1 MRLTSRLLLGTLVV
15 VGTLGIL
22 MLALV
27 DRTLRDRLTAAE
39 TSELEREARLVGELW
54 TREPVRPD
62 SLAARVARALETRVT
77 LVDATGRVI
86 ADSELDAGALDTLS
100 RGTNRPEIAAALG
113 GRTGTSRRPST
124 RTGVD
129 ERFVAVPVPALGV
142 VRVSRPTE
150 ALDTVLSDARRDL
163 RGAML
168 LTLLGAFLAT
178 WWFARS
184 VSRPLERLTEVAR
197 ALADGDLARRPLLRA
212 PGEVGALADALREL
226 AEQLSAR
233 RREMDDDEMLLVQLT
248 ESLNEAVIAVD
259 TSQMVV
265 RINETGRRLLGTRET
280 LPFPLDHLPREV
292 AFRDALQAAFAG
304 ETTEGAEVNVGGR
317 TLNLTARP
325 LTGGGAVLALFDL
338 TGVRRLDAVRRDFVA
353 NVSHE
358 LRTPLTIIGGFA
370 ETLVAEDVPLE
381 ARQQF
386 ATRILGNTRRMQR
399 IVDDL
404 LDLSRIESGGWVPN
418 PQPIDLA
425 AMTADVFAAARD
437 AADRKG
443 LRLTSEIAPEAAK
456 IEADATALRQIL
468 GNLVDNAVRHTSVGH
483 VVVFSAPYERGTL
496 LGVRDTGSGIAP
508 EHLTRIFERFY
519 RVDEGRSREEGGTG
533 LGLSIVRHLAEAH
546 GGKVTAESKV
556 GVGTT
561 ITVRFPS
568 AITGRA

>member
-1 MRLTSRLLLGTLVV
+1 VRLTPRLLLGTLVV
-15 VGTLGIL
+15 VGTLGL
-22 MLALV
+22 LVLTLV
-27 DRTLRDRLTAAE
+27 DRTLHDRLTASA
-39 TSELEREARLVGELW
+39 TAELEREARLVGEYFS
-54 TREPVRPD
+54 REPDRPD
-62 SLAARVARALETRVT
+62 SLAVRVARALKARVT
-77 LVDATGRVI
+77 LVDLTGRVI
-86 ADSELDAGALDTLS
+86 ADSELDASALDTLS
-100 RGTNRPEIAAALG
+100 SGTNRPEIAAALG
-113 GRTGTSRRPST
+113 GRTGNSRRPST
-124 RTGVD
+124 RTGAD
-129 ERFVAVPVPALGV
+129 ERFIAVPVPGRGV

-150 ALDTVLSDARRDL
+150 AIDTVLSDARRDL

-168 LTLLGAFLAT
+168 LALLGAL
-178 WWFARS
+178 FAMWLFSRS
-184 VSRPLERLTEVAR
+184 VSRPLERLAEVAR
-197 ALADGDLARRPLLRA
+197 ALAGGDLARRPLLRA
-212 PGEVGALADALREL
+212 PGEVGELADALREL

-265 RINETGRRLLGTRET
+265 RINETGRRLLGTREI

-304 ETTEGAEVNVGGR
+304 ETTEGAEVNVAGR

-358 LRTPLTIIGGFA
+358 LRTPLTIVGGFA

-386 ATRILGNTRRMQR
+386 AARILSNTRRMQR

-418 PQPIDLA
+418 PQSIDLA

-437 AADRKG
+437 EADRKR
-443 LRLTSEIAPEAAK
+443 LRLTSEIAPEAAT
-456 IEADATALRQIL
+456 IDADATALRQIL
-468 GNLVDNAVRHTSVGH
+468 GNLVDNAVRHTAVGS

-496 LGVRDTGSGIAP
+496 IGVRDTGCGIAA
-508 EHLTRIFERFY
+508 EHLSRIFERFY

-546 GGKVTAESKV
+546 GGKVTAESRV

-568 AITGRA
+568 AIGGRH

>member
-1 MRLTSRLLLGTLVV
+1 
-15 VGTLGIL
+15 
-22 MLALV
+22 
-27 DRTLRDRLTAAE
+27 
-39 TSELEREARLVGELW
+39 
-54 TREPVRPD
+54 
-62 SLAARVARALETRVT
+62 
-77 LVDATGRVI
+77 
-86 ADSELDAGALDTLS
+86 
-100 RGTNRPEIAAALG
+100 
-113 GRTGTSRRPST
+113 
-124 RTGVD
+124 
-129 ERFVAVPVPALGV
+129 
-142 VRVSRPTE
+142 
-150 ALDTVLSDARRDL
+150 
-163 RGAML
+163 
-168 LTLLGAFLAT
+168 
-178 WWFARS
+178 
-184 VSRPLERLTEVAR
+184 
-197 ALADGDLARRPLLRA
+197 
-212 PGEVGALADALREL
+212 
-226 AEQLSAR
+226 
-233 RREMDDDEMLLVQLT
+233 MDDDEMLLVQLT

-265 RINETGRRLLGTRET
+265 RINETGRRLLGTREA

-292 AFRDALQAAFAG
+292 AFRDALQGAFAG
-304 ETTEGAEVNVGGR
+304 ETTEGAEVNVAGR

-386 ATRILGNTRRMQR
+386 AARILGNTRRMQR

-418 PQPIDLA
+418 PRPIDLA

-437 AADRKG
+437 EADRKG
-443 LRLTSEIAPEAAK
+443 LRLTSEIAPEAATL
-456 IEADATALRQIL
+456 EADATALRQIL
-468 GNLVDNAVRHTSVGH
+468 GNLVDNAVRHTAVGS

-496 LGVRDTGSGIAP
+496 VGVRDTGRGIAR
-508 EHLTRIFERFY
+508 EHLSRIFERFY

-533 LGLSIVRHLAEAH
+533 LGLSIVRHLTEAH

-568 AITGRA
+568 AIGGRH